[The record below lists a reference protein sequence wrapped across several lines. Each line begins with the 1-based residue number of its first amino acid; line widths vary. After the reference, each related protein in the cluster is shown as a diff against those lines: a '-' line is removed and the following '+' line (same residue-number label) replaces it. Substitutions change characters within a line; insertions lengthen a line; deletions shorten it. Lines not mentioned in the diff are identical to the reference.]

1 MSISK
6 NALFLVFAASLLTFC
21 GGGGSGSGGSDDD
34 ADADSGDT
42 VTLTATRGTSA
53 SSNLSALKFQ
63 TTTDVTGTAYTF
75 EDEEP
80 LATFTVATNG
90 GISFE
95 VNHSIL
101 LGSEDTATTGATITE
116 PIALELDS
124 GEALIVE
131 ATWTVP
137 ATEISLGTVDAGSTL
152 SAYQFLT
159 EVYGAD
165 FPGFTN
171 LDATH
176 KTALDDLSVGC
187 TVAVLKATA
196 GLASAAGAG
205 LMNDAFALKA
215 PIELLISD
223 PDTSIADIG
232 VEGDYS
238 SKSEMLFAAM
248 NGSLSE
254 ADWGHLVDYAVA
266 QDSSLDATGL
276 VMARSAALETFDLM
290 GDMTLAMFG
299 SGGAGISA
307 LVGPSGQVTADDESL
322 CAKIV
327 AGEVSPSA
335 IVTAPMAS
343 DNTTELT
350 NIFVNDA
357 GVVALF
363 VDMALE
369 CIAAGTVTDV
379 MLNNAFALKGSLGML
394 ASAEDQSGM
403 LSGGVPVAGAAVV
416 LTQFALNCTGTTAE
430 EKEDCGKMSFL
441 AADNVGV
448 ASLVDSGGT
457 AKTNEILSLAGYC
470 AGLIDN
476 GMNPDTTSLPVINT
490 QLDAVS
496 GDLVTGAG
504 THATCVTMAATAG
517 ISKATCFTNAI
528 YTGSTCNNNICEG
541 TETVMICPTDCT
553 ATAKAVE
560 PLHSCGNGMDD
571 DGDTLVDCADTDC
584 STHTNC
590 TSTVPTETTCANNHD
605 DDGDGLTDCADSD
618 CSSKSACLSVSSDC
632 GNGTCSGTETVALC
646 PNDCSTVS
654 LTNCGNGSCE
664 AGIGETST
672 TCPGDCQATTCGN
685 GTCGAGESNLTCPAD
700 CTGIATGT
708 GTTGTTGTGTGSG
721 TGTATSCNNNGIC
734 ESINGET
741 IVFCPADCH

>member
-1 MSISK
+1 MSMLRNVLS
-6 NALFLVFAASLLTFC
+6 FVVAASLLTFC
-21 GGGGSGSGGSDDD
+21 GGGGSGGGGSDDD

-75 EDEEP
+75 EGET
-80 LATFTVATNG
+80 LGTFTVGTDGSISLECDHAT
-90 GISFE
+90 
-95 VNHSIL
+95 L
-101 LGSEDTATTGATITE
+101 LGSEDTATTGATVTE

-124 GEALIVE
+124 GEGLIVE

-137 ATEISLGTVDAGSTL
+137 ATEIALGTVDAGSTL

-176 KTALDDLSVGC
+176 KTALDDYSVGC
-187 TVAVLKATA
+187 TLAVLGAIPDLATA
-196 GLASAAGAG
+196 TGAG

-223 PDTSIADIG
+223 PDTTIADIG
-232 VEGDYS
+232 VEGDYA

-266 QDSSLDATGL
+266 QDSSLDAMGL
-276 VMARSAALETFDLM
+276 VAARATALETYDLM
-290 GDMTLAMFG
+290 GDMILAMFG
-299 SGGAGISA
+299 SGGTGISA
-307 LVGPSGQVTADDESL
+307 LVGPSGQVTVDDESL
-322 CAKIV
+322 CGKIV

-350 NIFVNDA
+350 NTFVNDA

-457 AKTNEILSLAGYC
+457 AKTNEILSLVGYC

-476 GMNPDTTSLPVINT
+476 GMNPDTTALSVINT

-496 GDLVTGAG
+496 DDIVAGAG
-504 THATCVTMAATAG
+504 TSATCVTTAATAG
-517 ISKATCFTNAI
+517 TSTATCFTGAI

-541 TETVMICPTDCT
+541 TETVMICPADCA
-553 ATAKAVE
+553 ATAIAVE
-560 PLHSCGNGMDD
+560 TNCGNGMDD
-571 DGDTLVDCADTDC
+571 DGDSMVDCVDTNC
-584 STHTNC
+584 STLTA
-590 TSTVPTETTCANNHD
+590 CATANLAEICADFIDN
-605 DDGDGLTDCADSD
+605 DGDGSTDCADSE
-618 CSSKSACLSVSSDC
+618 CTSKPACATASTSC
-632 GNGTCSGTETVALC
+632 GDGTCAGSETVALC
-646 PNDCSTVS
+646 PADCSTVS
-654 LTNCGNGSCE
+654 VTNCGNGSCE
-664 AGIGETST
+664 AGLGETT
-672 TCPGDCQATTCGN
+672 VTCPGDCAATTCGN
-685 GTCGAGESNLTCPAD
+685 SICDSTETNLTCPAD
-700 CTGIATGT
+700 CTGGGGAM
-708 GTTGTTGTGTGSG
+708 
-721 TGTATSCNNNGIC
+721 CNNNGIC
-734 ESINGET
+734 DTSTGET
-741 IVFCPADCH
+741 VAMCPTDCH